1 MFMRF
6 LDDFAESMEEK
17 SDLSEFKQAMKS
29 ELQKKVEEAKSQI
42 KSIDDDIGDWQ
53 TLINKKKGDIEE
65 YCEGKTAEHASE
77 RLVQEKQ
84 DIAGVRWTAEDA
96 EKSCKVSSWFW

>member
-1 MFMRF
+1 MGF
-6 LDDFAESMEEK
+6 LDDFSESMEEQ

-29 ELQKKVEEAKSQI
+29 ELQTKVEEAKTKI
-42 KSIDDDIGDWQ
+42 KSIDDDIWDWQ
-53 TLINKKKGDIEE
+53 TMVNNKIDDVQE

-84 DIAGVRWTAEDA
+84 DIAGMRWTAEDA
-96 EKSCKVSSWFW
+96 EKSCKVGSWFW